1 VSAQHTYT
9 EQQTYP
15 HGARA
20 HPSIAQMLRDY
31 RGALKCHVSLPR
43 PPPPLSLRRR
53 SPASQAPALHAAW
66 LTVRPPPA
74 LTHAAPPPQPWRRW
88 HYARPQSPW
97 RSLAAATHLRNAL
110 GASESPSHRRLLCVA
125 TSGARLRSTSRSRRE
140 QRAARTL
147 GRHARRDT
155 LASLPRAR
163 GLTHSVSHTRR
174 VVGHMHTHDHP
185 PQSE

>member
-1 VSAQHTYT
+1 VSAQHHRTANIPT
-9 EQQTYP
+9 RREGSPKHRTD
-15 HGARA
+15 
-20 HPSIAQMLRDY
+20 AQR
-31 RGALKCHVSLPR
+31 LPR
-43 PPPPLSLRRR
+43 RAKVSCLPPSTSPPLSLRRR

-74 LTHAAPPPQPWRRW
+74 ATHAAPPPQPWRRW